1 MQPGE
6 SKEAENAPGASKEA
20 ENTVTS
26 DRNPENP
33 EEAGEEG
40 EGTSQGDNLMLRK
53 MRLVSPGER
62 RQTAG
67 ERQQTAGARRR
78 SAAQGHTPS
87 LRACANGSRA
97 QTECRGHGS
106 PRGRQRACTLV
117 CLHDYLPACPLPRD
131 VRVSNELLTLSN
143 PQAQERRER
152 EAKEAA
158 AAGAGS
164 HPAATS

>member
-1 MQPGE
+1 MQPGA
-6 SKEAENAPGASKEA
+6 SKEATPGASKEA
-20 ENTVTS
+20 ENTVIS

-53 MRLVSPGER
+53 MRLVP
-62 RQTAG
+62 
-67 ERQQTAGARRR
+67 
-78 SAAQGHTPS
+78 PS

>member
-53 MRLVSPGER
+53 MRLVP
-62 RQTAG
+62 
-67 ERQQTAGARRR
+67 
-78 SAAQGHTPS
+78 PS